1 MKSLCGLEEMLGA
14 SIIASLAKIH
24 MKILKTAEVTLKN
37 FQRKELKRCVTKKD
51 VLEMVLKIWLPENST
66 LFPTWASL
74 LLILGIIQKNNLRLH
89 IKDLLGE
96 LSENAPLCAQ
106 NYFATLNR
114 LYQQKCGLGAI
125 HIEC

>member
-1 MKSLCGLEEMLGA
+1 MKSLCGLEEMSGT
-14 SIIASLAKIH
+14 SIIAPLAEINVAVLISAGVPQWREKD
-24 MKILKTAEVTLKN
+24 
-37 FQRKELKRCVTKKD
+37 RCMTKKD
-51 VLEMVLKIWLPENST
+51 ALEFFLRLWLPENSS